1 MTVRYETVDGNQK
14 EKKEVMKITLLEKLW
29 TLFTM
34 VILNFVVLFLVYYA
48 RSETEKILQKVQN
61 QIGATD
67 RENI

>member
-48 RSETEKILQKVQN
+48 RSETEKILQKVRN